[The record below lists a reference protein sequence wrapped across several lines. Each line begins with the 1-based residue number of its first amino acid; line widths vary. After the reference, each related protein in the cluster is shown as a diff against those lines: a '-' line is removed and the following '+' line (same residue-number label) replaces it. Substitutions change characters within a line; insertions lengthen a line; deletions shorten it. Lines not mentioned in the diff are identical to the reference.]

1 MSHSETQA
9 GAPPLLS
16 SPSIPP
22 SPAPGSMAAAAATPY
37 WRSFSLLTRS
47 LSLGDLYEHD
57 GFGGEQ
63 RMEDGHEM
71 WNKKE
76 GRGRGCLC
84 PLFRRN
90 TKIPAHCGTFQ
101 QVGRRPPESY

>member
-57 GFGGEQ
+57 GLGGEQ

-76 GRGRGCLC
+76 WRGRARGLPVSSIQEEYENPCALWYFSTSWAA
-84 PLFRRN
+84 P
-90 TKIPAHCGTFQ
+90 T
-101 QVGRRPPESY
+101 